1 MAVRAEHRSNLQPF
15 NDNGDV
21 FKRGKNSRVGRKKTT
36 NYLFLCVIFVFL
48 LQHIW
53 PILLQKHTRDDMP
66 FRCLFGSLSRTPHVS
81 NVLKQ
86 PPDKQ
91 FAEQFCF
98 SFQHQWLGQC
108 HNIKLFSK
116 VQKQLDRYMWIM
128 GSQCCELSINNR
140 IAISVRTFMD
150 VSSRFRQMNPDHK
163 GKTGR

>member
-66 FRCLFGSLSRTPHVS
+66 FWGLFGSLSRTSHVS
-81 NVLKQ
+81 NILKQ

-98 SFQHQWLGQC
+98 SLPLYIIDTGNWVPGKRD
-108 HNIKLFSK
+108 NVRKL
-116 VQKQLDRYMWIM
+116 D
-128 GSQCCELSINNR
+128 
-140 IAISVRTFMD
+140 T
-150 VSSRFRQMNPDHK
+150 H
-163 GKTGR
+163 GKNF